1 MKSAQTLI
9 ARSDALYGGVAMG
22 ATIIELALI
31 ASNPNLGQ
39 FSLEFSPV
47 TQLII
52 SLVVEFY
59 LGHYFVCRL
68 GIANTTI
75 YGFIFKL
82 ACAIFLTLGFCAALL
97 EYWYTGWSLI
107 FIAFVCDSAGTGCL
121 KTSFRPAYN
130 ALHIKMTG
138 KTADYVKAFSHLLYI
153 RIGTPFTLL
162 LTASLIINYTSYL
175 YATIS
180 IMSTLL
186 LLRSAQIYI
195 SNTDLRPTIIRKITL
210 IHSSRHAYLK
220 HFAIAAKFPVQI
232 TGYVA
237 GNVFESLILMYAIG
251 LLYRHSDLLGLA
263 QQFSW
268 LGSSAIA
275 YMVFLA
281 STVLGRLVISNF
293 TISKSSAT
301 LATSCLIATIIT
313 SLMLALTNQDI
324 TFFLSLAFFCLLGV
338 VIGTIFTRLTSNE
351 VLHNANDS
359 DAVSFFL
366 VSELATTSTI
376 ILIITASS
384 LIFKPERI
392 IEGLSYGLVALM
404 IAYCLATII
413 IRATTKT
420 SK

>member
-22 ATIIELALI
+22 ATILELALI

-39 FSLEFSPV
+39 FSLEFSLA

-52 SLVVEFY
+52 SLIVEFY
-59 LGHYFVCRL
+59 IGHYFVCRL

-82 ACAIFLTLGFCAALL
+82 ACAIFLTLGFWAALL

-107 FIAFVCDSAGTGCL
+107 LIAFVCDSAGTGCL
-121 KTSFRPAYN
+121 KASFRPAYN

-138 KTADYVKAFSHLLYI
+138 QTADYIKAFNHLLYI
-153 RIGTPFTLL
+153 RIGTPFILL
-162 LTASLIINYTSYL
+162 LTASLVINSTSYL
-175 YATIS
+175 YATTA
-180 IMSTLL
+180 IMSMLL

-195 SNTDLRPTIIRKITL
+195 SNSDLRPANTSRTTST
-210 IHSSRHAYLK
+210 HSSQHTYLK
-220 HFAIAAKFPVQI
+220 HFTIAAKYPVQI

-237 GNVFESLILMYAIG
+237 GNVFESLIFMYALG
-251 LLYRHSDLLGLA
+251 LLYRHSNLLGLA

-281 STVLGRLVISNF
+281 STVLGRLVTSRFI
-293 TISKSSAT
+293 ISKSSTT
-301 LATSCLIATIIT
+301 LATSCLIATVIT
-313 SLMLALTNQDI
+313 SLLLVLTNKDI

-366 VSELATTSTI
+366 VSELTTTLTI

-384 LIFKPERI
+384 FIFNPERI

-404 IAYCLATII
+404 IAYYLAII
-413 IRATTKT
+413 FIRATTKT